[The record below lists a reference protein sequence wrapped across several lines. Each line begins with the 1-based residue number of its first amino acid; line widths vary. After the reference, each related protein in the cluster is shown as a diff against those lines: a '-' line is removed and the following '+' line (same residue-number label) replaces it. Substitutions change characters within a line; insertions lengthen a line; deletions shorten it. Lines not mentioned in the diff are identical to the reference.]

1 MAAPRCARRILPVRQ
16 AAAHGKMALQLGP
29 GRTPRRGATSCV
41 SGRTGVNCLVAAPSA
56 PGQITQSGV
65 TPDEQ
70 PMLLVRQAAAHGKMA
85 LQLGPWRAAPSADP
99 PRLRPHRPQ
108 LLVIEGRTL
117 ASRFV
122 KLAFCETLVRVRFG
136 CGESCFVCP
145 V

>member
-1 MAAPRCARRILPVRQ
+1 VCLGQHGRQLLGRRAER
-16 AAAHGKMALQLGP
+16 
-29 GRTPRRGATSCV
+29 
-41 SGRTGVNCLVAAPSA
+41 

-65 TPDEQ
+65 TPDEH
-70 PMLLVRQAAAHGKMA
+70 PMLPVRQAAEHGKMA

-99 PRLRPHRPQ
+99 PRPRPHRPQ

-122 KLAFCETLVRVRFG
+122 KLAFCETLVRVRSR